1 MQEIALIGSTG
12 SIGTQALDVVRAF
25 PQFFRVSALT
35 AHRNLDRLKA
45 QADLFHPRVVGISD
59 ANLYAQAKMLFPNV
73 QLFMGEDAHELA
85 LEASGASIA
94 CIAVVGFAGL
104 KPLLKCIDLGQKAC
118 VANKESIV
126 CGGAAVRKKLQEKN
140 AQIYP
145 VDSEHSAIF
154 QCLQGE
160 KSDFRRILLTCSGG
174 PFRTWKKEDIAKA
187 TVQQALQHP
196 KWNMGRKITIDSATL
211 ANKGLE
217 VLEARWLFDAQLN
230 QIDVLIHP
238 QSIVHSMVEYKDRS
252 VLAQLGNPDMRLPIQ
267 YAFGYPERLPDG
279 PEPLDF
285 VSLGTL
291 TFEKPD
297 MDRFPC
303 LALAYEAGKLG
314 GIAPIAF
321 NAANDLAVEAFIK
334 GQLSFYQISDI
345 IERALRY
352 FGGGEEPDV
361 DTIFA
366 IDAQARAYIQTIL

>member
-1 MQEIALIGSTG
+1 MHDIALIGSTG

-35 AHRNLDRLKA
+35 AHRNLAKLKQ
-45 QADLFHPRVVGISD
+45 QAEEFHPRVIGISD
-59 ANLYAQAKMLFPNV
+59 ASLYAQAKDLFAHE

-126 CGGAAVRKKLQEKN
+126 CGGAAVRKKLHEKG

-154 QCLQGE
+154 QCLQGQHA
-160 KSDFRRILLTCSGG
+160 DFRRILLTCSGG
-174 PFRTWKKEDIAKA
+174 PFRTWSKADIAQA
-187 TVQQALQHP
+187 NVQQALQHP
-196 KWNMGRKITIDSATL
+196 KWNMGQKITIDSATL

-217 VLEARWLFDAQLN
+217 VLEARWLFDAQLD

-238 QSIVHSMVEYKDRS
+238 QSVIHSMVEYKDHS

-279 PEPLDF
+279 PEPVDF
-285 VSLGTL
+285 VALGSL

-297 MDRFPC
+297 MERFPC

-321 NAANDLAVEAFIK
+321 NAANDMAVEAFAK
-334 GQLSFYQISDI
+334 GKLSFYQISDM
-345 IERALRY
+345 IEKAIHR

-366 IDAQARAYIQTIL
+366 IDAQVRAYIQTIL